1 MAKHAKATND
11 RPDAAELSFEQA
23 TEELEAIIDRIEQGE
38 IGLQESLAE
47 RKRGETLIQRC
58 RAILDQAEQELEQ
71 MTVPAEST
79 GGSASDGAAGDDDDL
94 EDE

>member
-1 MAKHAKATND
+1 MAKNAKRTND
-11 RPDAAELSFEQA
+11 RPDPAGLSFEQA

-38 IGLQESLAE
+38 IGLQESLTE

-71 MTVPAEST
+71 MTAPSEAMAEE
-79 GGSASDGAAGDDDDL
+79 AAACDEEL